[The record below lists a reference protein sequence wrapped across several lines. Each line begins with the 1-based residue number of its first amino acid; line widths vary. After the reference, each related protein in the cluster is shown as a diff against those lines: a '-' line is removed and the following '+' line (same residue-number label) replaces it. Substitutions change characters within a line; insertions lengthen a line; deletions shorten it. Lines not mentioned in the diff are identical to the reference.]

1 MAEYSY
7 KRPMQATF
15 VKSVTRPGK
24 YYDGP
29 GNSGLHLRVRKS
41 KNGKRTLKTWLH
53 TITIDGKSVDLGLGS
68 YRLVTLARARDK
80 AVENARIV
88 EDGGDPRD
96 KKDPAPTLAE
106 AAEIV
111 IELRFVGKDKGFAEE
126 KRGLLRNHCAPL
138 LTKRVDA
145 IKRVDVQQ
153 TLAPIWGSKPIAAS
167 NALALLSWIFDWVIA
182 KEYRPD
188 NPADRPTT
196 RMLPD
201 IRHETKNFPSVPF
214 QDVEEFIEQL
224 HTYEVRDKAVPLAS
238 EFKTLTGTRSAE
250 ANGAR
255 WDEIHLNHVV
265 FKPKTKGMAPLR

>member
-68 YRLVTLARARDK
+68 YRLVTLARA
-80 AVENARIV
+80 
-88 EDGGDPRD
+88 RD

-255 WDEIHLNHVV
+255 TV
-265 FKPKTKGMAPLR
+265 G